1 MIAAYNTVIIDGVR
15 SDTIGSLIGRC
26 KDLLDFIE
34 LLIGRLI
41 RL

>member
-15 SDTIGSLIGRC
+15 SDIGSLIGRC